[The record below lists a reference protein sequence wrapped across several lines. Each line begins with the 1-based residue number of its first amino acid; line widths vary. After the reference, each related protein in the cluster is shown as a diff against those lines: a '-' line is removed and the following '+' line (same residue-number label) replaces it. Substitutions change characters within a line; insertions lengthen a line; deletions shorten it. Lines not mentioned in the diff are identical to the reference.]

1 MTYVHFCCYC
11 RNQCSRIHIILVFRF
26 YRTRFTLFLYLFF
39 FKLTCQKVVRK
50 NLALIL
56 VYSRNRHIDFK
67 TRHFLHHSLTF
78 IALTLLVGRQEQHPT
93 CKNCSYMSRAR
104 CTLFAYGPELMPL
117 SSLNS
122 IISCII

>member
-1 MTYVHFCCYC
+1 MFISAVIAETSVREYILYLFSDFTEYV
-11 RNQCSRIHIILVFRF
+11 
-26 YRTRFTLFLYLFF
+26 FTLFLYLFF